1 MLDRS
6 HASVG
11 NSFFVT
17 GDRGFRGRAALS
29 AAASVLAL
37 MWAGAAAAQTTPPA
51 TPQSSPDA
59 KAAPGGNEIV
69 VTGTRAV
76 GRTRLDTIAPVDV
89 LSAQELKQQGTTE
102 TAAALANVAPSID
115 FPRPAVTD
123 ATDAI
128 RPATLRGMSPDETLV
143 LINSVRAHPSA
154 LLNING
160 SVGRGAAA
168 VDLNT
173 VPVAALQSIEV
184 LRDGASAL
192 YGSDAI
198 AGVINLRLRQARTGG
213 GASINAS
220 EFVTHVPARLAPR
233 HETDGQTVTA
243 SVWQNLPIGN
253 SGYLDLTGEFLNRN
267 PTNRGDFDTRNVPF
281 VVRSRYGDPDVKQS
295 TGYANLGV
303 PIAETG
309 WQLVG
314 WGGYQYRRTQSA
326 AFPRNPTNTNNVP
339 SIYPNGFLPLIQ
351 TKSKDM
357 TVTGGF
363 KGDVGAF
370 ATSLTA
376 SYGKN
381 TIDYATLHTLNA
393 TYGSQ
398 SKTSFYDGSV
408 SYDQFVTNLDF
419 SHNYALGADSNV
431 TAAAGAEYRREGYSI
446 SPGEPQS
453 YDHGPVYVS
462 PTTGGSTS
470 PGAQG
475 FGGFNPANVVDKH
488 RDNVSGYL
496 DFEGRFSNVSLG
508 VAGRVEHYS
517 DFGSTANGK
526 VSGRWDI
533 SPEFAVRG
541 GIQTGFRAP
550 SLQQE
555 YFTSVASVIV
565 DANVI
570 LTGTFPSVSP
580 QARALGG
587 LPLEP
592 EKSTNYAAG
601 FVFRHGPFNLTVDG
615 YQINLRNGLTL
626 SQNIQKGFSP
636 EVDAIL
642 NANNIGAARF
652 FINGVKLRT
661 RGVDIVGNY
670 RVPTEA
676 MGVFNM
682 TLAANVNQVKV
693 LKVPTTTSTLNPAPP
708 LVIRSTILTL
718 EEGTPRT
725 KVTGTVDWDRGPFGA
740 TVRGTYYG
748 DVNQPG
754 STPASDIHT
763 GAKLIADIEGRYTF
777 AQRFHLGLGV
787 DNLFDVYP
795 NRTPATV
802 QSSTGVV
809 DFPFYSP
816 WGFNGRR
823 LYLKLG
829 VDW

>member
-1 MLDRS
+1 M
-6 HASVG
+6 
-11 NSFFVT
+11 T
-17 GDRGFRGRAALS
+17 
-29 AAASVLAL
+29 
-37 MWAGAAAAQTTPPA
+37 WAGAAAAQNLPSTTPAPA
-51 TPQSSPDA
+51 DQTNVNV
-59 KAAPGGNEIV
+59 AAPPAAAQTPTSGVEIV
-69 VTGTRAV
+69 VTGTRAA
-76 GRTRLDTIAPVDV
+76 GRTRLDTVAPVDV
-89 LSAQELKQQGTTE
+89 LSAKELNHQGTTE

-123 ATDAI
+123 STDAI
-128 RPATLRGMSPDETLV
+128 RPATLRGLSPDQTLV

-173 VPVAALQSIEV
+173 IPVAALQSIEV

-213 GASINAS
+213 GASVNAS
-220 EFVTHVPARLAPR
+220 EYVTHIPALQDPR
-233 HETDGQTVTA
+233 HETDGRTVTA
-243 SVWQNLPIGN
+243 SAWQNLAIGSN
-253 SGYLDLTGEFLNRN
+253 GYLDLTGEFLNRN
-267 PTNRGDFDTRNVPF
+267 PTNRGDFDTRDLPH
-281 VVRSRYGDPDVKQS
+281 VVRSRYGDPDVKQG

-303 PIAETG
+303 PIGDSG
-309 WQLVG
+309 WQFVG
-314 WGGYQYRRTQSA
+314 WGGYQFRRTQSA
-326 AFPRNPTNTNNVP
+326 AFPRNPSNTNNVP

-351 TKSKDM
+351 TKSKDL
-357 TVTGGF
+357 TATAGF
-363 KGDVGAF
+363 KGDVGAW

-408 SYDQFVTNLDF
+408 SYDQFVTNLDL
-419 SHNYALGADSNV
+419 SHDYALGPDSNV

-446 SPGEPQS
+446 SAGEPQS
-453 YDHGPVYVS
+453 YDHGPVFVS
-462 PTTGGSTS
+462 PTNGGATS

-475 FGGFNPANVVDKH
+475 FGGFNPANEVDKH

-496 DFEGRFSNVSLG
+496 DFEGRFSTVSVG

-533 SPEFAVRG
+533 SPEFAIRG

-580 QARALGG
+580 QAKALGG

-601 FVFRHGPFNLTVDG
+601 FVFRHGPFNVTVDG

-670 RVPTEA
+670 RVPTDTA
-676 MGVFNM
+676 GIFNL
-682 TLAANVNQVKV
+682 TLAANLNKVDV

-718 EEGTPRT
+718 EQGTPRK
-725 KVTGTVDWDRGPFGA
+725 KVTGTLDWERGPLGA
-740 TVRGTYYG
+740 TLRGTYYG

-754 STPASDIHT
+754 TTKAADVHT
-763 GAKLIADIEGRYTF
+763 GAKLITDIEGRYTF
-777 AQRFHLGLGV
+777 AQRFHVGLGV

-795 NRTPATV
+795 KATPLNLLST
-802 QSSTGVV
+802 TGVV
-809 DFPFYSP
+809 NFPFYSP

-823 LYLKLG
+823 LYAKLG

>member
-1 MLDRS
+1 MRRFLLMS
-6 HASVG
+6 SVAIAAVAASPA
-11 NSFFVT
+11 SAQT
-17 GDRGFRGRAALS
+17 S
-29 AAASVLAL
+29 AAQPA
-37 MWAGAAAAQTTPPA
+37 TNPPA
-51 TPQSSPDA
+51 AGTTKANQDQS
-59 KAAPGGNEIV
+59 EIV
-69 VTGTRAV
+69 ITGTRAG

-89 LSAQELKQQGTTE
+89 LSANELKHQGTTE

-128 RPATLRGMSPDETLV
+128 RPATLRGLSPDQTLV

-160 SVGRGAAA
+160 SVGRGSAA

-173 VPVAALQSIEV
+173 IPVAALQSIEV

-198 AGVINLRLRQARTGG
+198 AGVINLRLRQSQTGG
-213 GASINAS
+213 GATVNAS
-220 EFVTHVPARLAPR
+220 EYVTHVPALRDPR
-233 HETDGQTVTA
+233 HETDGRTLTA
-243 SVWQNLPIGN
+243 SVWQNVPIGSN
-253 SGYLDLTGEFLNRN
+253 GYLDLTGEFLNRQ
-267 PTNRGDFDTRNVPF
+267 PTSRGDFDIRDAPP
-281 VVRSRYGDPDVKQS
+281 VVRSRYGDPDVKQG
-295 TGYANLGV
+295 TGYANLGI
-303 PIAETG
+303 PLG
-309 WQLVG
+309 DSDWQFVG

-326 AFPRNPTNTNNVP
+326 AFPRNPSNAGNVL

-357 TVTGGF
+357 TITGGF
-363 KGDVGAF
+363 KGALGIW

-381 TIDYATLHTLNA
+381 TIDYATLHSVNA
-393 TYGSQ
+393 SYGSA
-398 SKTSFYDGSV
+398 SKTSFYDGAV
-408 SYDQFVTNLDF
+408 SYDQFVTNLDV
-419 SHNYALGADSNV
+419 SHDYSLGTASDV

-446 SPGEPQS
+446 SAGEPES
-453 YDHGPVYVS
+453 YDHGPFAA
-462 PTTGGSTS
+462 PQ
-470 PGAQG
+470 GAQG
-475 FGGFNPANVVDKH
+475 FPGFRPENALNKH

-508 VAGRVEHYS
+508 VAGRLEHYS

-533 SPEFAVRG
+533 SPEFALRG
-541 GIQTGFRAP
+541 GVQTGFRAP

-555 YFTSVASVIV
+555 YFTSIASVIV
-565 DANVI
+565 DGNVI

-592 EKSTNYAAG
+592 EKSTNYSAG
-601 FVFRHGPFNLTVDG
+601 FVFRHGPFNVTVDG
-615 YQINLRNGLTL
+615 YEIDLRNGLTL

-652 FINGVKLRT
+652 FINGVKMRT
-661 RGVDIVGNY
+661 RGVDVVANY
-670 RVPTEA
+670 RVPTETA
-676 MGVFNM
+676 GIFNM
-682 TLAANVNQVKV
+682 TLAANFNKVKV

-718 EEGTPRT
+718 EQGTPRT
-725 KVTGTVDWDRGPFGA
+725 KMTGTLDWERGPLGA
-740 TVRGTYYG
+740 TLRGTYYG

-754 STPASDIHT
+754 TTAATDLHT
-763 GAKLIADIEGRYTF
+763 GNKLITDIEGRYTF

-795 NRTPATV
+795 KATPLNIL
-802 QSSTGVV
+802 SSTGVV
-809 DFPFYSP
+809 NFPFYSP

-823 LYLKLG
+823 IYAKLG
-829 VDW
+829 MDW